1 MAKLSN
7 LSLCTYNCRSI
18 KNSVYDVQK
27 LCAKYDIIFLQEHW
41 LLPCE
46 LNTLSN
52 IDTKFL
58 AFGVSA
64 MDITS
69 NVIRGRPYGGTA
81 LLYRKEFAPVVEV
94 IDCEDPRLCAFT
106 IKTCEGPVLFVNV
119 YMPTD
124 TRDDNSFD
132 EYVDT
137 CMKISSVFATTNAV
151 YMVIAGDFNCSDGS
165 RFDDIFCSFFT

>member
-1 MAKLSN
+1 M
-7 LSLCTYNCRSI
+7 
-18 KNSVYDVQK
+18 QK

-46 LNTLSN
+46 LNILSN

-69 NVIRGRPYGGTA
+69 NVIRGRPYSGTA
-81 LLYRKEFAPVVEV
+81 LLYRKEFAPAVEV

-106 IKTCEGPVLFVNV
+106 IKTCEGPVLFVNTNR
-119 YMPTD
+119 Y
-124 TRDDNSFD
+124 TR
-132 EYVDT
+132 
-137 CMKISSVFATTNAV
+137 
-151 YMVIAGDFNCSDGS
+151 
-165 RFDDIFCSFFT
+165 